1 MTQAIEVLQMGPLF
15 AEIGERLAQSYRV
28 HRYWEADRP
37 ELLLADHGAAIRA
50 VVTGGQ
56 IGADRSLMEQLP
68 KLEIVAVNG
77 VGYDKV
83 DLAAARERS
92 VKVSNTPDVLTD
104 DVADLAIGLAI
115 ALCRR
120 ICEGDQFLRAGLWN
134 QGRFPLGRR
143 FSAQRFGILGLG
155 RIGKAIAR
163 RLEGF
168 GAPIGYCDVQAQPV
182 DYQRYDTLVDLAAN
196 SDVLIV
202 AAAASDATR
211 GLVGRQVL
219 NALGPEGL
227 LVNVARGSIV
237 DEDELVAALSEERLG
252 GAALDVFANEPA
264 VPEALRAMAKVVVT
278 PHMASGTTETR
289 RAMGELVLANLEA
302 HFDGRPLL
310 TAVV

>member
-1 MTQAIEVLQMGPLF
+1 M
-15 AEIGERLAQSYRV
+15 
-28 HRYWEADRP
+28 
-37 ELLLADHGAAIRA
+37 
-50 VVTGGQ
+50 
-56 IGADRSLMEQLP
+56 
-68 KLEIVAVNG
+68 
-77 VGYDKV
+77 
-83 DLAAARERS
+83 
-92 VKVSNTPDVLTD
+92 
-104 DVADLAIGLAI
+104 GLAI

-120 ICEGDQFLRAGLWN
+120 ICEGDRFVREGHWS

-155 RIGKAIAR
+155 RIGKAIAQ

-182 DYQRYDTLVDLAAN
+182 DYRRYDTLVDLAAN
-196 SDVLIV
+196 SDVLMV
-202 AAAASDATR
+202 SAAASDQTR
-211 GLVGRQVL
+211 GLVERQVL

-237 DEDELVAALSEERLG
+237 DEDELVAALTEERLG
-252 GAALDVFANEPA
+252 GAALDVFAQEPS
-264 VPEALRAMAKVVVT
+264 VPEALRTMAKVVVT

-302 HFDGRPLL
+302 HFAGRPLL